1 MGNFI
6 KAVGSAFV
14 GCFLAIWAFGKCK
27 NSICKKDDN
36 FERVAKKVAEKVENM
51 QVQTEQPKEE
61 TTIVEVENEQPKQ
74 ETEEPKNQAVKRERV
89 VSGAT
94 EMAQGIY

>member
-6 KAVGSAFV
+6 KATGSAFV
-14 GCFLAIWAFGKCK
+14 GCFFAIWAFGKCK

-36 FERVAKKVAEKVENM
+36 FERVAKKVAEKVEEL
-51 QVQTEQPKEE
+51 QTSKEE
-61 TTIVEVENEQPKQ
+61 KQPEQQQTFVEVET
-74 ETEEPKNQAVKRERV
+74 ETEEPKNQAVKRERI

-94 EMAQGIY
+94 EVAQGIY

>member
-1 MGNFI
+1 MKDFL

-14 GCFLAIWAFGKCK
+14 GCYLAIWAFGKCK

-36 FERVAKKVAEKVENM
+36 FERVAKKVAEKVEEL
-51 QVQTEQPKEE
+51 QTPKEE
-61 TTIVEVENEQPKQ
+61 KQPEQQAFVEVEVEK
-74 ETEEPKNQAVKRERV
+74 EEPKSQAVKRERI

-94 EMAQGIY
+94 EVAQGIY